1 MPAEPRHF
9 GIASAFR
16 GGSVLPMKGA
26 RIPLTPRRT
35 APSFI
40 PRPTGAALLL
50 IALFAAISVTPAAKA
65 QTIFTPV
72 NVATQGTGQAS
83 NTPSFPGGNIFSS
96 SSTPV
101 NGITP
106 LRFGVTGTFTTTGT
120 TGGTSLIETLTVYTR
135 VTNQA
140 IPVATII
147 PLTYDFTLEKQVGIS
162 GAVNWQLSAQ
172 ISGEGVTN
180 IASGTLS
187 GTSATFTGSSSYTTT
202 GEILANGSNDFFFY
216 LNLNYTTALG
226 DVLRVGMNPASQGYT
241 LNAVPEPSTY
251 AALAGLGALGLAILR
266 RRRAA

>member
-1 MPAEPRHF
+1 
-9 GIASAFR
+9 
-16 GGSVLPMKGA
+16 MKGA
-26 RIPLTPRRT
+26 TIPPTPRRT
-35 APSFI
+35 APNFI
-40 PRPTGAALLL
+40 LRPTGAALLL

-72 NVATQGTGQAS
+72 YVATQGSGQAN

-96 SSTPV
+96 SSAPV

-140 IPVATII
+140 IPAATLI
-147 PLTYDFTLEKQVGIS
+147 PLTYDFTLEKQVGIA
-162 GAVNWQLSAQ
+162 GAVNWTLSAQ

-180 IASGTLS
+180 IASGTLT
-187 GTSATFTGSSSYTTT
+187 GASATFTGSSSYTTA

-216 LNLNYTTALG
+216 LNLNYTTALS
-226 DVLRVGMNPASQGYT
+226 DVLSVGMNPASQGYT

-251 AALAGLGALGLAILR
+251 ALLSGLGALGFVAILR
-266 RRRAA
+266 RKGKFSSRR

>member
-1 MPAEPRHF
+1 M
-9 GIASAFR
+9 ASAFG
-16 GGSVLPMKGA
+16 GGSVLSMQGA
-26 RIPLTPRRT
+26 GIPLTPRRS

-40 PRPTGAALLL
+40 LRPTGAALLL
-50 IALFAAISVTPAAKA
+50 IALFAAIGVTPAAKA

-72 NVATQGTGQAS
+72 YVANQGSGQAS

-96 SSTPV
+96 SSMPV

-140 IPVATII
+140 IPAATII
-147 PLTYDFTLEKQVGIS
+147 PLTYDFTLEKQVGIA

-180 IASGTLS
+180 IASGSLT
-187 GTSATFTGSSSYTTT
+187 GASATFTGSSSYTTT
-202 GEILANGSNDFFFY
+202 GEILANGSNDFLFY
-216 LNLNYTTALG
+216 LNLSYTTALG
-226 DVLRVGMNPASQGYT
+226 DVLSVGMNPASQGYT

-251 AALAGLGALGLAILR
+251 ALLSGLCALGFVAILR
-266 RRRAA
+266 RRGKFSFRR